1 MNSKYP
7 LHPDFTEIKD
17 SKKNPES
24 KLLLRLG
31 NMLIRSQAKSV
42 KADGN
47 EVVEEQR
54 MIPGYEGA
62 RIRLRIFSPA
72 GVQGMLPCVVL
83 FHGGAWVG
91 EILPHQINYAIE
103 MAKQIPCRAVLV
115 DYRLALD
122 YPFPYGLEDSFA
134 ALQWIYE
141 HAETLSVDRERIA
154 VFGDSSGGN
163 FAAAVCLL
171 ARDRKG
177 KAPCYQMLIY
187 PVVDAKRSF
196 PSATSCLDTPE
207 LNSYGLDYAWRLYL
221 QNGDRGMLP
230 YASPYLAEDLS
241 GLPPAYVETAEFDP
255 LHDEGL
261 AYAGKLEA
269 AGVPVELNE
278 TKGSYHGF
286 DIQRD
291 LPYSKAALSHR
302 IQVLKKAFHIKE

>member
-1 MNSKYP
+1 ME
-7 LHPDFTEIKD
+7 LVETRIVVE
-17 SKKNPES
+17 
-24 KLLLRLG
+24 
-31 NMLIRSQAKSV
+31 
-42 KADGN
+42 DG
-47 EVVEEQR
+47 EVVET
-54 MIPGYEGA
+54 
-62 RIRLRIFSPA
+62 RLRAGSVGVFEGKIIRHFQILAVPFKRMAWIDGEELAVDEPFVLSALADAVAVRRQQEERLVFAKRFWFRAFRAVWILPRNSSAVLKHSVLHILVAVGELGRKHDFGMAVGIFSTHDFELLRGHA
-72 GVQGMLPCVVL
+72 GQPC
-83 FHGGAWVG
+83 
-91 EILPHQINYAIE
+91 QIVCE
-103 MAKQIPCRAVLV
+103 C
-115 DYRLALD
+115 
-122 YPFPYGLEDSFA
+122 
-134 ALQWIYE
+134 
-141 HAETLSVDRERIA
+141 
-154 VFGDSSGGN
+154 FGDSSGGN

-221 QNGDRGMLP
+221 QNGDQGMLP

-261 AYAGKLEA
+261 AYAKKLEA

-286 DIQRD
+286 DIQME
-291 LPYSKAALSHR
+291 LPYSKAALNHR
-302 IQVLKKAFHIKE
+302 IQVLKKAFRIKD